1 MGPDLARRAA
11 RALLP
16 LGLRIALRRAPPTL
30 AYLLSRRPRRSRG
43 LEGFDHLQCRRTS
56 PLRRPGSP
64 YPAELQRGKER
75 NVALA
80 AARLDGVVIGPGEVF
95 SWTRE
100 VGPPLRLLGWVPGPE
115 VRGDGIAGGLGG
127 GACQVANMVLWLAL
141 QSGLEIVER
150 HRHDVD
156 LFPDHERTAPFGSGA
171 TVFYPTRDLR
181 LRNPGPAPLRLGLRV
196 DDGALHGEARFPVD
210 PGLRWELVEL
220 DHRFVRSGGATWRE
234 NRLVRRT
241 LRDGEVV
248 AEALVA
254 ENRAR
259 TLYEVADAE
268 VTGGVGAGH
277 PPAGRAGATAAR

>member
-1 MGPDLARRAA
+1 M
-11 RALLP
+11 
-16 LGLRIALRRAPPTL
+16 
-30 AYLLSRRPRRSRG
+30 
-43 LEGFDHLQCRRTS
+43 
-56 PLRRPGSP
+56 
-64 YPAELQRGKER
+64 
-75 NVALA
+75 ALA
-80 AARLDGVVIGPGEVF
+80 AARLDGLVIGPGEDF
-95 SWTRE
+95 SWSRT
-100 VGPPLRLLGWVPGPE
+100 VGPPLRLLGWLPGPE
-115 VRGDGIAGGLGG
+115 VRGDGIVGGVGG

-196 DDGALHGEARFPVD
+196 DGGALHGEARFPAD

-220 DHRFVRSGGATWRE
+220 DHRFVREGAATWRE

-241 LRDGEVV
+241 RRGGEVV

-259 TLYEVADAE
+259 TLYPVADHE
-268 VTGGVGAGH
+268 LTRPGAASG
-277 PPAGRAGATAAR
+277 PRAG